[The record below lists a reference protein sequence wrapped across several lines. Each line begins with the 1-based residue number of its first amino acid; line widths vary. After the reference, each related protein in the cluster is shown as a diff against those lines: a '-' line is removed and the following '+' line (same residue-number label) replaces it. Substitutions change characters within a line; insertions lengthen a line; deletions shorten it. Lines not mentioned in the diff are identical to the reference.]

1 MLARWRAHALW
12 TQLDRLV
19 PSIRRLR
26 RSNHQGGQAC
36 RSTRP
41 TADQVRAGDQSQNR
55 QGVRS
60 RHSADATR
68 SRRRG
73 DRVKRREFI
82 SLLGG
87 TAVAWPL
94 AARAQQGGRG
104 RRIVALMSMAAD
116 DPEAQPRVAAFESGL
131 RELGWLDG
139 RDLRIEYRWVASDGE
154 LLRRNVAE
162 LARMPPDLIL
172 ATSTPVMAA
181 LREQGLSVPIMFV
194 QVTDPVGQG
203 LVPNLA
209 RPGGHITG
217 FINFEFS
224 IGTKWLETLKQI
236 APRVTRVALIYN
248 PETAPHADL
257 FQRPVEAAA
266 PAFAVMPIAVAAR
279 SAAELERAVDAFA
292 RTPTGGLLVL
302 PDVTNLIHR
311 DQIIA
316 LAARHRLPAV
326 YPYRYYAASGGLLS
340 YGSEQAD
347 LFRRAASYVDR
358 ILKGT
363 SPGELPV
370 QEPTKYE
377 LAINLRT
384 AKALDLELPPPLHA
398 SADGELE

>member
-1 MLARWRAHALW
+1 MASHIGRRKFLA
-12 TQLDRLV
+12 T
-19 PSIRRLR
+19 
-26 RSNHQGGQAC
+26 
-36 RSTRP
+36 
-41 TADQVRAGDQSQNR
+41 
-55 QGVRS
+55 
-60 RHSADATR
+60 
-68 SRRRG
+68 
-73 DRVKRREFI
+73 
-82 SLLGG
+82 LG
-87 TAVAWPL
+87 AAAAWPL
-94 AARAQQGGRG
+94 SARAQHSGERV
-104 RRIVALMSMAAD
+104 RRITALMSMAAD
-116 DPEAQPRVAAFESGL
+116 DPEAQPRVAAFETGL

-139 RDLRIEYRWVASDGE
+139 RNLQIEYRWVSDGE
-154 LLRRNVAE
+154 LLRRSAVE

-181 LREQGLSVPIMFV
+181 LQEQGLSVPIVFV
-194 QVTDPVGQG
+194 QVADPVGQG

-224 IGTKWLETLKQI
+224 IGTKWLEALKQI
-236 APRVTRVALIYN
+236 APHVTRVALIYN

-257 FQRPVEAAA
+257 FRRPVEAAA
-266 PAFAVMPIAVAAR
+266 PAFAVTPMTVAAR
-279 SAAELERAVDAFA
+279 SAAELERALDAFA
-292 RTPTGGLLVL
+292 RTPNGGLLVL

-316 LAARHRLPAV
+316 LAERHRLPAV

-370 QEPTKYE
+370 QAPTKYE
-377 LAINLRT
+377 LVINLKT
-384 AKALDLELPPPLHA
+384 ANALGLDVPPTLLA
-398 SADGELE
+398 RADEVIE

>member
-1 MLARWRAHALW
+1 MASHIGRRKFLAAF
-12 TQLDRLV
+12 
-19 PSIRRLR
+19 
-26 RSNHQGGQAC
+26 GG
-36 RSTRP
+36 
-41 TADQVRAGDQSQNR
+41 
-55 QGVRS
+55 
-60 RHSADATR
+60 
-68 SRRRG
+68 
-73 DRVKRREFI
+73 
-82 SLLGG
+82 
-87 TAVAWPL
+87 AVITWPL
-94 AARAQQGGRG
+94 AVRGQQGERV
-104 RRIVALMSMAAD
+104 RRIAALMSMAAD

-139 RDLRIEYRWVASDGE
+139 RNLRIEYRWVSDSG

-162 LARMPPDLIL
+162 LAQMPPDLIL

-181 LREQGLSVPIMFV
+181 LREQGLSAPIMFV

-217 FINFEFS
+217 FTNFEFS
-224 IGTKWLETLKQI
+224 IGTKWLEALKQI
-236 APRVTRVALIYN
+236 APRVARVALIYN
-248 PETAPHADL
+248 PETAPYADL

-266 PAFAVMPIAVAAR
+266 PAFAVMPITVAAR

-292 RTPTGGLLVL
+292 RTPNGGLLVL

-340 YGSEQAD
+340 YGSEQTD
-347 LFRRAASYVDR
+347 VFRRAASYVDR

-363 SPGELPV
+363 YPGELPV
-370 QEPTKYE
+370 QAPTKYE
-377 LAINLRT
+377 LVINLKT
-384 AKALDLELPPPLHA
+384 ANALGLEVPPMLIA
-398 SADGELE
+398 RADEVIE

>member
-1 MLARWRAHALW
+1 MQFDHL
-12 TQLDRLV
+12 
-19 PSIRRLR
+19 
-26 RSNHQGGQAC
+26 
-36 RSTRP
+36 
-41 TADQVRAGDQSQNR
+41 
-55 QGVRS
+55 
-60 RHSADATR
+60 
-68 SRRRG
+68 
-73 DRVKRREFI
+73 KRRQFVT
-82 SLLGG
+82 LLGG
-87 TAVAWPL
+87 AVAAWPL

-104 RRIVALMSMAAD
+104 RRIAALMSMAAD

-131 RELGWLDG
+131 RELGWLDN
-139 RDLRIEYRWVASDGE
+139 LRIEYRWASNAD
-154 LLRRNVAE
+154 LLRRHAAE
-162 LARMPPDLIL
+162 LAQMPPDLIL
-172 ATSTPVMAA
+172 ATSTPAMIA

-248 PETAPHADL
+248 PETAPYADL

-266 PAFAVMPIAVAAR
+266 SAFAVMPITVASR
-279 SAAELERAVDAFA
+279 SAAELTRAVDAFA
-292 RTPTGGLLVL
+292 QSPNGGLLVL

-340 YGSEQAD
+340 YGSEQTD

-358 ILKGT
+358 VLKGT

-370 QEPTKYE
+370 QAPVKYE
-377 LAINLRT
+377 LVINMKT
-384 AKALDLELPPPLHA
+384 AKALGLEVPPMLIA
-398 SADGELE
+398 RADEVIE

>member
-1 MLARWRAHALW
+1 
-12 TQLDRLV
+12 V
-19 PSIRRLR
+19 
-26 RSNHQGGQAC
+26 
-36 RSTRP
+36 
-41 TADQVRAGDQSQNR
+41 
-55 QGVRS
+55 
-60 RHSADATR
+60 
-68 SRRRG
+68 
-73 DRVKRREFI
+73 
-82 SLLGG
+82 
-87 TAVAWPL
+87 
-94 AARAQQGGRG
+94 
-104 RRIVALMSMAAD
+104 
-116 DPEAQPRVAAFESGL
+116 
-131 RELGWLDG
+131 
-139 RDLRIEYRWVASDGE
+139 SDGD
-154 LLRRNVAE
+154 LLRRNAAE
-162 LARMPPDLIL
+162 LARTPPDLIL

-217 FINFEFS
+217 FTNFEFS
-224 IGTKWLETLKQI
+224 IGTKWLEALKQI

-248 PETAPHADL
+248 PETAPHAYL

-266 PAFAVMPIAVAAR
+266 PAFAVTPITVAAR

-363 SPGELPV
+363 NPGELPV
-370 QEPTKYE
+370 QAPTKYE
-377 LAINLRT
+377 LVINLKT
-384 AKALDLELPPPLHA
+384 ARALGLEIPPTLLA
-398 SADGELE
+398 RADEVIE

>member
-1 MLARWRAHALW
+1 MVRGGLAGSAHM
-12 TQLDRLV
+12 
-19 PSIRRLR
+19 
-26 RSNHQGGQAC
+26 
-36 RSTRP
+36 
-41 TADQVRAGDQSQNR
+41 
-55 QGVRS
+55 
-60 RHSADATR
+60 
-68 SRRRG
+68 RRR
-73 DRVKRREFI
+73 DFI
-82 SLLGG
+82 GIFGS
-87 TAVAWPL
+87 AAAWPVTT
-94 AARAQQGGRG
+94 RAQQAERVQ
-104 RRIVALMSMAAD
+104 RITALMSMTAD

-139 RDLRIEYRWVASDGE
+139 RNLRIEYRWTSDGD
-154 LLRRNVAE
+154 LLRRIAAE

-181 LREQGLSVPIMFV
+181 LQEQGLSVPIVFV

-217 FINFEFS
+217 FTNFEFS
-224 IGTKWLETLKQI
+224 IGTKWLEALKQI

-248 PETAPHADL
+248 PETAPYADL

-266 PAFAVMPIAVAAR
+266 PAFAVMPITVAAR
-279 SAAELERAVDAFA
+279 SAAELESAVDAFA

-347 LFRRAASYVDR
+347 VFRRAASYVDR

-370 QEPTKYE
+370 QAPTKYE
-377 LAINLRT
+377 LVINLKT
-384 AKALDLELPPPLHA
+384 AKALDLEVPPMLIA
-398 SADGELE
+398 RADEVIE

>member
-1 MLARWRAHALW
+1 MVDMR
-12 TQLDRLV
+12 
-19 PSIRRLR
+19 
-26 RSNHQGGQAC
+26 
-36 RSTRP
+36 
-41 TADQVRAGDQSQNR
+41 
-55 QGVRS
+55 
-60 RHSADATR
+60 
-68 SRRRG
+68 
-73 DRVKRREFI
+73 RREFI
-82 SLLGG
+82 TLLAG
-87 TAVAWPL
+87 TATWPL
-94 AARAQQGGRG
+94 AVRAQQAERM
-104 RRIVALMSMAAD
+104 RRITALMSMTAD

-139 RDLRIEYRWVASDGE
+139 RNLRIEYRWVSDGN
-154 LLRRNVAE
+154 LLRGIAAE

-181 LREQGLSVPIMFV
+181 LQEQGLSVPMMFV

-217 FINFEFS
+217 FTNFEFS
-224 IGTKWLETLKQI
+224 IGTKWLEALKQI
-236 APRVTRVALIYN
+236 APRVTRIALIYN
-248 PETAPHADL
+248 PETAPYADL

-266 PAFAVMPIAVAAR
+266 PAFAVMPMTVAAR
-279 SAAELERAVDAFA
+279 SAPELERAVDAFA
-292 RTPTGGLLVL
+292 RTPNGGLLVL

-347 LFRRAASYVDR
+347 VFRRAASYVDR

-370 QEPTKYE
+370 QAPIKYE
-377 LAINLRT
+377 LVINLKT
-384 AKALDLELPPPLHA
+384 AKALDLEVPPMLIA
-398 SADGELE
+398 RADEVIE

>member
-1 MLARWRAHALW
+1 VGPPHM
-12 TQLDRLV
+12 
-19 PSIRRLR
+19 
-26 RSNHQGGQAC
+26 
-36 RSTRP
+36 
-41 TADQVRAGDQSQNR
+41 
-55 QGVRS
+55 
-60 RHSADATR
+60 
-68 SRRRG
+68 RRR
-73 DRVKRREFI
+73 DFI
-82 SLLGG
+82 SIFGS
-87 TAVAWPL
+87 AAAWPL
-94 AARAQQGGRG
+94 AARAKQAERVQ
-104 RRIVALMSMAAD
+104 RITALMSMTAD

-139 RDLRIEYRWVASDGE
+139 RNLQIEYRWVSDGD
-154 LLRRNVAE
+154 LLRRIAAE

-181 LREQGLSVPIMFV
+181 LQEQGLSVPIMFV

-217 FINFEFS
+217 FTNFEFS
-224 IGTKWLETLKQI
+224 IGTKWLEALKQI

-248 PETAPHADL
+248 PETAPYADL

-266 PAFAVMPIAVAAR
+266 PAFAVTPMTVAAR
-279 SAAELERAVDAFA
+279 SAPELERAVDAFA
-292 RTPTGGLLVL
+292 RTPNGGLLVL

-347 LFRRAASYVDR
+347 VFRRAASYVDR

-370 QEPTKYE
+370 QAPIKYE
-377 LAINLRT
+377 LVINLKT
-384 AKALDLELPPPLHA
+384 AKALDLEVPPMLIA
-398 SADGELE
+398 RADEVIE